1 MSEKQLF
8 VDRNFDQSGHVESK
22 IFLSQVVAK
31 IPDYK
36 THTFKILCLSD
47 AGRQTHFFPDFLIF
61 ETRNFHKCSIQAML
75 PARQVSL
82 IYKNEKP
89 RFWTYVIQKKVSV
102 NRPLSPLKNGSKSD
116 HSSSKSENRQNRC
129 HDDDIAKATT
139 TYLTHF
145 LPIFR
150 VVTF

>member
-47 AGRQTHFFPDFLIF
+47 AGRQTHFFPDFFIF
-61 ETRNFHKCSIQAML
+61 ETQKFYKCS
-75 PARQVSL
+75 
-82 IYKNEKP
+82 N
-89 RFWTYVIQKKVSV
+89 
-102 NRPLSPLKNGSKSD
+102 
-116 HSSSKSENRQNRC
+116 
-129 HDDDIAKATT
+129 
-139 TYLTHF
+139 
-145 LPIFR
+145 
-150 VVTF
+150 

>member
-47 AGRQTHFFPDFLIF
+47 AGRQTHFFPDFLSF
-61 ETRNFHKCSIQAML
+61 ETRKFHKCAILKIL
-75 PARQVSL
+75 PM
-82 IYKNEKP
+82 K
-89 RFWTYVIQKKVSV
+89 
-102 NRPLSPLKNGSKSD
+102 
-116 HSSSKSENRQNRC
+116 
-129 HDDDIAKATT
+129 
-139 TYLTHF
+139 
-145 LPIFR
+145 
-150 VVTF
+150 

>member
-47 AGRQTHFFPDFLIF
+47 SDRQTHFFPDFLIF
-61 ETRNFHKCSIQAML
+61 VTRNF
-75 PARQVSL
+75 
-82 IYKNEKP
+82 
-89 RFWTYVIQKKVSV
+89 QKSA
-102 NRPLSPLKNGSKSD
+102 NL
-116 HSSSKSENRQNRC
+116 E
-129 HDDDIAKATT
+129 T
-139 TYLTHF
+139 
-145 LPIFR
+145 LPIE
-150 VVTF
+150 